1 MTAPHSIQPEYDLV
15 FAGGGSAGC
24 ITAGRLAAAFPN
36 LSILVLESG
45 PATKNNKEHMQ
56 PGHLIAHVLP
66 NAKTMQHVI
75 SQPSEHVA
83 GRRVDVSTGHC
94 VGGGSSVNW
103 LYYNRPSA
111 SDLDDWVN
119 EYGNDGWSS
128 KELIPLLIKVL
139 SPLRVLSP
147 KLILLKAETYEA
159 APNKPTHGYDGPL
172 KISFGGHKLLE
183 VSKQF
188 LDVGVQMEKS
198 RLVSDEINDFTANS
212 LNRFANVPKWISSNG
227 RRSDTAHHYVYN
239 KNLSNLSVMD
249 GCLVNRVVVENGV
262 AIGVEY
268 VFDKRIYESSPQ
280 DVRLVKARKLVVVAA
295 GAMNSPLIL
304 ERSGIGRKEILERA
318 GIPVVAEVP
327 GVGHDYQD
335 HTVCLMPYIVDPSYE
350 TMNKLWRKDPAT
362 WETAMEQWDKDGSG
376 LFGTSGLEV
385 AVKLRPTADELA
397 DLGPDFLP
405 VWNES
410 FRDRPDKPIIWLS
423 MIVGL
428 PADQSALPPLDFIV
442 PFNSLNYP
450 RSRGHLHIASA
461 DPYAEPDFQSGFLS
475 HPADVAAHRWAYKKG
490 HEITRRMPS
499 FRGALGPA
507 HPTYSEGSAAA
518 AQMAAQAPTPIDAPK
533 LTYTAADDEAIDA
546 WLRNTIW
553 STLHSLGTCAM
564 KPFDKGGVVDPKL
577 NVYGVKNL
585 KVADVSI
592 PPSNVHSN
600 TYSLAVLIGEKAAVI
615 IAKELGGSI

>member
-1 MTAPHSIQPEYDLV
+1 MAAPHFIQPEYDLV
-15 FAGGGSAGC
+15 FAGGGTAGC
-24 ITAGRLAAAFPN
+24 ITASRLAAAFPN

-45 PATKNNKEHMQ
+45 PTTKDKKEHIQ

-66 NAKTMQHVI
+66 KAKTMQHVI
-75 SQPSEHVA
+75 SQPSEHVG
-83 GRRVDVSTGHC
+83 GRRLDVSTGHC
-94 VGGGSSVNW
+94 VGGWSSVNW

-111 SDLDDWVN
+111 SDLDDWVTEHGN
-119 EYGNDGWSS
+119 EGWSS
-128 KELIPLLIKVL
+128 KELIPLFV
-139 SPLRVLSP
+139 
-147 KLILLKAETYEA
+147 KAETYEA
-159 APNKPTHGYDGPL
+159 APNKPNHGYDGPL
-172 KISFGGHKLLE
+172 KISFGGHRLLE
-183 VSKQF
+183 VSKEF
-188 LDVGVQMEKS
+188 LEVGLEIEKD
-198 RLVSDEINDFTANS
+198 RPRADEINDFTANS
-212 LNRFANVPKWISSNG
+212 LNRFANVPKWISSDG
-227 RRSDTAHHYVYN
+227 RRSDVAHHYVYN

-262 AIGVEY
+262 ATGVEY

-304 ERSGIGRKEILERA
+304 ERSGIGRKDILERA
-318 GIPVVAEVP
+318 DIRVVAEVP

-335 HTVCLMPYIVDPSYE
+335 HSVCLMPYIVDPSYE

-362 WETAMEQWDKDGSG
+362 WETATQQWDKNGSG
-376 LFGTSGLEV
+376 LLGTSGLEV
-385 AVKLRPTADELA
+385 AVKLRPSPDELA
-397 DLGPDFLP
+397 ELGPDFLP
-405 VWNES
+405 VWNEF
-410 FRDRPDKPIIWLS
+410 FRDRPDKPMIWLS

-507 HPTYSEGSAAA
+507 HPTYPEGSPAA

-533 LTYTAADDEAIDA
+533 LTYSAADDEAIDT

-564 KPFDKGGVVDPKL
+564 KPFNKGGVVDPQL

-600 TYSLAVLIGEKAAVI
+600 TYSLAVVIGEKAAVI

>member
-1 MTAPHSIQPEYDLV
+1 MAAPHSIQAEYDLV
-15 FAGGGSAGC
+15 FAGGGTAGC
-24 ITAGRLAAAFPN
+24 ITASRLAAAFPN

-45 PATKNNKEHMQ
+45 PSTKDKKEHIQ

-75 SQPSEHVA
+75 SQPSEHVG
-83 GRRVDVSTGHC
+83 GRRLDISTGHC

-103 LYYNRPSA
+103 LYYNRPSV
-111 SDLDDWVN
+111 SDLDAWVTD
-119 EYGNDGWSS
+119 YGNEGWSA
-128 KELIPLLIKVL
+128 KELIPLFM
-139 SPLRVLSP
+139 
-147 KLILLKAETYEA
+147 KAETYEA

-172 KISFGGHKLLE
+172 KISFGGHKFLE
-183 VSKQF
+183 VSKEF
-188 LDVGVQMEKS
+188 LAVGLEIEKD
-198 RLVSDEINDFTANS
+198 RPLADEINDFTANS
-212 LNRFANVPKWISSNG
+212 LNRFANVPKWVSSDG
-227 RRSDTAHHYVYN
+227 RRSDVAHHYVYK

-249 GCLVNRVVVENGV
+249 GCLVHRVVVENGV
-262 AIGVEY
+262 ATGVEY

-304 ERSGIGRKEILERA
+304 ERSGIGRKDVLERA

-335 HTVCLMPYIVDPSYE
+335 HSVCLMPYIVDPSYE
-350 TMNKLWRKDPAT
+350 TMNRLWRKEPAT
-362 WETAMEQWDKDGSG
+362 WEPAMQQWDKDGSG

-385 AVKLRPTADELA
+385 AVKLRPTPDELA

-405 VWNES
+405 VWNEF
-410 FRDRPDKPIIWLS
+410 FRDRPDKPMIWLS

-490 HEITRRMPS
+490 HEITRRMAC

-507 HPTYSEGSAAA
+507 HPTYPEGSAAA

-533 LTYTAADDEAIDA
+533 LTYSAADDAAIDT

-564 KPFDKGGVVDPKL
+564 KPFDQGGVVDPKL

-600 TYSLAVLIGEKAAVI
+600 TYSLAVVIGEKAAVI
-615 IAKELGGSI
+615 IAEELGGSL